1 MKHFRLAA
9 LIVMLTCVLCAPAVA
24 AEEEPHALVMVADV
38 LLARPIGIAITAV
51 GAASFVVFLP
61 ITAASGDFKT
71 SAKALVVDPARQ
83 TFVRCLGCTA
93 GR

>member
-1 MKHFRLAA
+1 MKHFGLAA
-9 LIVMLTCVLCAPAVA
+9 LMLTLTCVLCAPAVA
-24 AEEEPHALVMVADV
+24 AEQKPHGLVMAADLV
-38 LLARPIGIAITAV
+38 LARPIGILITTV

-61 ITAASGDFKT
+61 FTAASGDVKT

-83 TFVRCLGCTA
+83 TFVRCLGCPA